1 MINTSREMRK
11 LPGDFVPKIGK
22 NDKISHHVEL
32 IPSIEIN
39 TKIHFNTLV
48 NSFNKSFNESFN
60 ELKPASLLDN
70 PKYVYLEDNY
80 NNVKVHKSNLLTRD
94 KNK

>member
-1 MINTSREMRK
+1 MRK

-39 TKIHFNTLV
+39 AKIHFNTLV

-94 KNK
+94 KNKQ